1 MRPEVPARSG
11 FTLVELL
18 VVIAIIGSLVA
29 ILLPAVQS
37 ARESARRSQ
46 CGSNL
51 RQVGLA
57 IQMHD
62 SVKRRMPGSHG
73 IDDPLAGAFI
83 PLLPFLEETALYE
96 SYDKEMPIT
105 DPRNTAFRESR
116 INVLVCPSMAVSS
129 PTPEPGWSSVALCS
143 GSGYGH
149 FVNSWHP
156 EFHNGAVIS
165 PTKGTT
171 SLEAI
176 SAGDGLAKTFL
187 GGDLDYGLG
196 KLPNGTNGGS
206 TRWSGGYPFQSVAS
220 TSGVFNATKLYGSYR
235 ELDTFRSDH
244 PGGVQMVYCDASVRF
259 VPENTNADT
268 LRYLANRADGQA
280 LTELP

>member
-1 MRPEVPARSG
+1 MRNETRCG

-18 VVIAIIGSLVA
+18 VVIAIIGTLVA
-29 ILLPAVQS
+29 TLLPAVQS

-51 RQVGLA
+51 RQIGLA
-57 IQMHD
+57 CQMYD
-62 SVKRRMPGSHG
+62 SVKRRLPAAAGPRG
-73 IDDPLAGAFI
+73 EGAFV
-83 PLLPFLEETALYE
+83 PLLPFLEEGALFE
-96 SYDKEMPIT
+96 RFDPAKPVT
-105 DPRNTAFRESR
+105 DETNRAFRETR
-116 INVLVCPSMAVSS
+116 IDVLVCPSMGLPS
-129 PTPEPGWSSVALCS
+129 PTPLGGWSSVALCS

-156 EFHNGAVIS
+156 DFHNGAIVVA
-165 PTKGTT
+165 TKGAT
-171 SLEAI
+171 SLRTI
-176 SAGDGLAKTFL
+176 SSSDGLTKTFL

-196 KLPNGTNGGS
+196 VLPDGTTGGA

-220 TSGVFNATKLYGSYR
+220 TSGVFNATKLVTGYR

-259 VPENTNADT
+259 VAENTNADT
-268 LRYLANRADGQA
+268 LRYLANRADGHT